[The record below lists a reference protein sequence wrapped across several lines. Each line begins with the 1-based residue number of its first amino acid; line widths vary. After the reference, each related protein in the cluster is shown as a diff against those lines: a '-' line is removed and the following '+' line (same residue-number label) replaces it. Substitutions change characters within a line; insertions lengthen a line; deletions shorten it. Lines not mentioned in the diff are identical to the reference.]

1 MEAEKQ
7 IQNIHDKV
15 QLMLKKQ
22 EQLQKENA
30 KLKTELEASSRQVA
44 ILQKQNEALSQKI
57 DAAKLGFQALS
68 AEDKKALNTRIDNY
82 LAEID
87 KCLAILNA

>member
-22 EQLQKENA
+22 QQLQKENA
-30 KLKTELEASSRQVA
+30 KLTTELNASTRQLA

-57 DAAKLGFQALS
+57 DAAKLGFQTLS
-68 AEDKKALNTRIDNY
+68 AEDKKALNIRIDDY

-87 KCLAILNA
+87 KCLAMLNT

>member
-1 MEAEKQ
+1 MEAEQQ

-15 QLMLKKQ
+15 QLLLKKQ
-22 EQLQKENA
+22 LQLQKENA
-30 KLKTELEASSRQVA
+30 KLKTELEASSRQLA

-68 AEDKKALNTRIDNY
+68 AEDKKALNIRIDDY

-87 KCLAILNA
+87 KCLAMLNT